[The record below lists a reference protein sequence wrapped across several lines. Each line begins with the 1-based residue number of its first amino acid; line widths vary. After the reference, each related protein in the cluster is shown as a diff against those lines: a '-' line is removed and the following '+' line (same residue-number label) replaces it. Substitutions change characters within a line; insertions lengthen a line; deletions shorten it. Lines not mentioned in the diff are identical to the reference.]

1 MASSHAKR
9 AKSDRVSVW
18 TREKERENGEEI
30 VTKRNEKKK
39 SVGGHRF
46 AIVVVC
52 GVWRLTVLVS
62 WWWWGRGGGD
72 AQNAFF
78 GDALGTRSQK
88 VEKRDN
94 LKIYVPLVTTSTT
107 FIDGIPVLSHS
118 VFFQISQKTSEKM
131 LPICLFDWEFD
142 WLNGTFTI

>member
-9 AKSDRVSVW
+9 AKLDRVSVW

-46 AIVVVC
+46 AVVVVC
-52 GVWRLTVLVS
+52 GAWRLTVLVS
-62 WWWWGRGGGD
+62 WWWWGRGGVD

-94 LKIYVPLVTTSTT
+94 LKFFVPLVTTFTT
-107 FIDGIPVLSHS
+107 FIDGILKKHRKRG
-118 VFFQISQKTSEKM
+118 FLFA
-131 LPICLFDWEFD
+131 CLTEN
-142 WLNGTFTI
+142 LTG